1 MYEPRAGLKS
11 VAQFISRSKIM
22 SEKVTVTKKYLDS
35 LKTRNAYLE
44 KENDEL
50 RGDRSKFREFFL
62 KLLREQV
69 TMNSKNEYKSTS
81 AMILDLSKL
90 LNSVHTWYWG

>member
-1 MYEPRAGLKS
+1 
-11 VAQFISRSKIM
+11 M
-22 SEKVTVTKKYLDS
+22 SEKVTITKSYLDS
-35 LKTRNAYLE
+35 LKSRNAYLG

-50 RGDRSKFREFFL
+50 RGDRSKYREFFL

-81 AMILDLSKL
+81 NMILDLSKL
-90 LNSVHTWYWG
+90 LNSVQNWYWG